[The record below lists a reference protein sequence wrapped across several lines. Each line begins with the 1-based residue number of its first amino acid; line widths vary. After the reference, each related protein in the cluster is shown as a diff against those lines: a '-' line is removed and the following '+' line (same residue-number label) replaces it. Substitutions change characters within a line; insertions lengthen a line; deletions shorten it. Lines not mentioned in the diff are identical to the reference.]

1 MQFKNVIGQQ
11 SAKTQLL
18 RIATSGRLPHAMMLI
33 GTPGSGDLPLSL
45 AFAQYALCENPGE
58 DDSCGACSHCLKTSK
73 LIHPDLH
80 FSFPTVGAEVTSD
93 ALLTE
98 WRAAIAENPYQDIN
112 QWLQRIG
119 TENKQG
125 NINKKEC
132 VNIVQKLSLKNFE
145 GRYKILLMWLPEY
158 LGKEGNRLLKI
169 IEEPPENTLIILIA
183 QNQEL
188 ILNTILSRCQLVR
201 IVPLTDEKVEEGLI
215 STLGIPVERARSIA
229 QLADGDFNE
238 ALKIAAQPIRDN
250 SALFLDW
257 MRKCYMGNGV
267 EMAGWSENFAG
278 TGRENQKQF
287 LLYALHFMREY
298 MVLKTTGNTRLRLL
312 ADELKT
318 AQNLS
323 KIINFK
329 QIERIVQLFSECA
342 YFIERNANQKL
353 LFLDASIQ
361 INKIL
366 RS

>member
-238 ALKIAAQPIRDN
+238 ALKIAAQPIQI
-250 SALFLDW
+250 
-257 MRKCYMGNGV
+257 
-267 EMAGWSENFAG
+267 
-278 TGRENQKQF
+278 GR
-287 LLYALHFMREY
+287 AH
-298 MVLKTTGNTRLRLL
+298 V
-312 ADELKT
+312 
-318 AQNLS
+318 
-323 KIINFK
+323 
-329 QIERIVQLFSECA
+329 
-342 YFIERNANQKL
+342 
-353 LFLDASIQ
+353 
-361 INKIL
+361 
-366 RS
+366 